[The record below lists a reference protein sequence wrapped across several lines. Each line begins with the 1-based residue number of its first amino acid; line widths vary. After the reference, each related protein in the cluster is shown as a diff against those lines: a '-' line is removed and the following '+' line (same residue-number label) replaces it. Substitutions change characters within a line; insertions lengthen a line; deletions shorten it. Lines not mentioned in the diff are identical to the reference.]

1 MKMKPPKRKP
11 AQQYGGDGL
20 YYLMD
25 GTRRINKTWMTERD
39 AKNLNFTRKQYG
51 HPQWWWSGNPN

>member
-1 MKMKPPKRKP
+1 MKKPQLKQPG
-11 AQQYGGDGL
+11 QYGGDGL

-51 HPQWWWSGNPN
+51 HPQWWWSGKRK